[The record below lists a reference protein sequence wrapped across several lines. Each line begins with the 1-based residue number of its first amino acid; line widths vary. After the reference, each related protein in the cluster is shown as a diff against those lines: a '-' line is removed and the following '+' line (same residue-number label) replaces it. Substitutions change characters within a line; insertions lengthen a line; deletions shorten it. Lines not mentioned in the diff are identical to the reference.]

1 VITAVAYLIVANDPR
16 CSHQSVQDFIVV
28 ISSGFKLVDTSN
40 RAFIQ
45 FFTLLQTIL
54 STQFVIQLY
63 CELINYEETVSM
75 KIIEQ
80 SLQEILLRLKM
91 NLYLGNLPENYCA
104 LTLYDGK
111 LLLNNCKRGLFKDID
126 MMIT

>member
-1 VITAVAYLIVANDPR
+1 VITAVAYLIVANNPR
-16 CSHQSVQDFIVV
+16 CSRQSIEDFTIV
-28 ISSGFKLVDTSN
+28 ISSGFTLVDTSN
-40 RAFIQ
+40 PAFIQ